1 MVFPVLTVLLL
12 VVACPAVFSQ
22 DDVEGSG
29 APGDDDPAAADCE
42 CSDITLLDGNSGKNV
57 GNCLTS
63 INGKFWCYVSSI
75 SLCSDKIKSPRA
87 SGLFYSF
94 QACLAKKEPRPSL
107 YGVRKQHDF

>member
-22 DDVEGSG
+22 SDVEGSG
-29 APGDDDPAAADCE
+29 APGDDGPPAADCE

-63 INGKFWCYVSSI
+63 INDKFWCYVSST
-75 SLCSDKIKSPRA
+75 SKCTDKKPAARA
-87 SGLFYSF
+87 TGLFYSF
-94 QACLAKKEPRPSL
+94 QACLGKFKNDPQATVDGAREA
-107 YGVRKQHDF
+107 